1 MGRAFASSKPFLH
14 WQNLSQL
21 SYTLMTMIYWKDR
34 LRAATLHLGIS
45 LVIAAL
51 AALLVF
57 LVWYPHPYG
66 EISGGRNLFLLVVA
80 VDVIMGPL
88 LTLTIFNLRK
98 PRRELRRDLAV
109 IGLLQVAALSYGLWT
124 MAVARPVHL
133 VFELDRFRVVRAID
147 VPDDLL
153 RQAPAGLRNL
163 PFTGPTLLSVRE
175 FRDSQ
180 ESFDATMAAL
190 QGIALGARPDLWQ
203 SYAKAKPLIVAR
215 ARPLTQLKNRFPTR
229 ALEID
234 AALAS
239 SRPATEAKRG
249 ISVGYIPMVGRSS
262 FWTVLI
268 DIETT
273 DIIAFVP
280 IDSF

>member
-1 MGRAFASSKPFLH
+1 LIEAASSL
-14 WQNLSQL
+14 QNLSQFKH
-21 SYTLMTMIYWKDR
+21 TLMNMIDWKNR
-34 LRAATLHLGIS
+34 LRAALIHLGIS
-45 LVIAAL
+45 LVIAAV

-57 LVWYPHPYG
+57 VVWYPYPYRD
-66 EISGGRNLFLLVVA
+66 ISGGRDLFLLVVA

-109 IGLLQVAALSYGLWT
+109 IGLLQLAALSYGLWT

-133 VFELDRFRVVRAID
+133 VFEIDRFRVVHAID
-147 VPDDLL
+147 VPAELL
-153 RQAPAGLRNL
+153 SQAPAGLRHL

-175 FRDSQ
+175 FRDAR

-190 QGIALGARPDLWQ
+190 QGIPLGARPDLWQ
-203 SYAKAKPLIVAR
+203 PYAQAKSQVIAR
-215 ARPLTQLKNRFPTR
+215 AQPLAQLKNRFPAR
-229 ALEID
+229 AADID

-239 SRPATEAKRG
+239 SPRTTPARSAAA
-249 ISVGYIPMVGRSS
+249 VGYVPMIGRSS

-268 DIETT
+268 DMQTA

-280 IDSF
+280 LDSF

>member
-1 MGRAFASSKPFLH
+1 M
-14 WQNLSQL
+14 NLSF
-21 SYTLMTMIYWKDR
+21 
-34 LRAATLHLGIS
+34 LRNRFWAFVIHFGIS
-45 LVIAAL
+45 LSVAAL

-57 LVWYPHPYG
+57 LVWYPYPYR
-66 EISGGRNLFLLVVA
+66 EISGGRDLFLLVVA

-88 LTLTIFNLRK
+88 LTLTIFNLKK

-109 IGLLQVAALSYGLWT
+109 IGLLQLAALGYGLWT

-133 VFELDRFRVVRAID
+133 VFEIDRFRVVHAID
-147 VPDDLL
+147 VPADLL
-153 RQAPAGLRNL
+153 SQAPAGLRHL
-163 PFTGPTLLSVRE
+163 PLTGPTLLSVRE
-175 FRDSQ
+175 FRDAK

-203 SYAKAKPLIVAR
+203 SYAQAKSQITAR
-215 ARPLTQLKNRFPTR
+215 ALPLAQLKTRFP
-229 ALEID
+229 AHMNEID

-239 SRPATEAKRG
+239 APRASPASSSG
-249 ISVGYIPMVGRSS
+249 PVGYIPLTGRNS

-268 DIETT
+268 DMNTA

>member
-1 MGRAFASSKPFLH
+1 MNISFWRGRP
-14 WQNLSQL
+14 
-21 SYTLMTMIYWKDR
+21 
-34 LRAATLHLGIS
+34 RAALIHLGLS
-45 LVIAAL
+45 LGVAVL

-57 LVWYPHPYG
+57 LVWYPYPYR
-66 EISGGRNLFLLVVA
+66 EISGGRDLFLLLVA
-80 VDVIMGPL
+80 VDVIMGPI
-88 LTLTIFNLRK
+88 LTLTIFNPKK
-98 PRRELRRDLAV
+98 PRRELHRDLAV
-109 IGLLQVAALSYGLWT
+109 IGLLQLAALSYGLWT

-133 VFELDRFRVVRAID
+133 VFEIDRFRVVHAID

-153 RQAPAGLRNL
+153 SQAPANLQNL

-175 FRDSQ
+175 FRDSK
-180 ESFDATMAAL
+180 ESFDATVAAL

-203 SYAKAKPLIVAR
+203 SYAKAKPLIAAR
-215 ARPLTQLKNRFPTR
+215 AQPLTQLKNRFPIR
-229 ALEID
+229 AHEID

-239 SRPATEAKRG
+239 SRPTAEAKRG
-249 ISVGYIPMVGRSS
+249 VSIGYIPMVGRSS

>member
-1 MGRAFASSKPFLH
+1 VNSNYVRSRFRACGIHFAV
-14 WQNLSQL
+14 
-21 SYTLMTMIYWKDR
+21 
-34 LRAATLHLGIS
+34 S
-45 LVIAAL
+45 LLIAGF

-57 LVWYPHPYG
+57 LVWYPYPYR
-66 EISGGRNLFLLVVA
+66 EISGGRDLFLLVIA
-80 VDVIMGPL
+80 VDVVMGPL
-88 LTLTIFNLRK
+88 LTLIIFNLKK

-109 IGLLQVAALSYGLWT
+109 IGLLQLAALVYGLWT

-133 VFELDRFRVVRAID
+133 VFEIDRFRVVHAID
-147 VPDDLL
+147 VPADLL
-153 RQAPAGLRNL
+153 SQAPTYMRNL

-175 FRDSQ
+175 FRDSN

-190 QGIALGARPDLWQ
+190 QGIAVGARPDLWQ
-203 SYAKAKPLIVAR
+203 SYAKAKPLIAAR
-215 ARPLTQLKNRFPTR
+215 VQPLTQLKNRFPAR

-239 SRPATEAKRG
+239 SRPTTEAKREV
-249 ISVGYIPMVGRSS
+249 SVGYIPMVGRNS

>member
-1 MGRAFASSKPFLH
+1 VNSNYVRSRFRACGIHFAV
-14 WQNLSQL
+14 
-21 SYTLMTMIYWKDR
+21 
-34 LRAATLHLGIS
+34 S
-45 LVIAAL
+45 LLIAGF

-57 LVWYPHPYG
+57 LVWYPYPYR
-66 EISGGRNLFLLVVA
+66 EISGGRDLFLLVIA
-80 VDVIMGPL
+80 VDVVMGPL
-88 LTLTIFNLRK
+88 LTLIIFDLKK

-109 IGLLQVAALSYGLWT
+109 IGLLQLAALVYGLWT

-133 VFELDRFRVVRAID
+133 VFEIDRFRVVHAID
-147 VPDDLL
+147 VPADLL
-153 RQAPAGLRNL
+153 SQAPTDMRNL

-175 FRDSQ
+175 FRDPA

-203 SYAKAKPLIVAR
+203 SYAKAKPLITAR
-215 ARPLTQLKNRFPTR
+215 AQPLTQLKARFPTR
-229 ALEID
+229 TPEID
-234 AALAS
+234 VALAS
-239 SRPATEAKRG
+239 STPTIEVKREAS
-249 ISVGYIPMVGRSS
+249 IGYIPMVGRSS

>member
-1 MGRAFASSKPFLH
+1 MNISF
-14 WQNLSQL
+14 
-21 SYTLMTMIYWKDR
+21 WKGR
-34 LRAATLHLGIS
+34 LRAALIHLGLS
-45 LVIAAL
+45 LVVAAL
-51 AALLVF
+51 AGLLVF
-57 LVWYPHPYG
+57 LVWYPYPYR
-66 EISGGRNLFLLVVA
+66 EISGGRDLFLLVVA

-88 LTLTIFNLRK
+88 LTLTIFNLKK

-109 IGLLQVAALSYGLWT
+109 IGLLQLAALSYGLWT

-133 VFELDRFRVVRAID
+133 VFEIDRFRVVHAID
-147 VPDDLL
+147 VPADLL
-153 RQAPAGLRNL
+153 SQAPAGMRHL

-175 FRDSQ
+175 FRDSK

-203 SYAKAKPLIVAR
+203 SYAEAKSQITAR
-215 ARPLTQLKNRFPTR
+215 AQPLAQLKTRFP
-229 ALEID
+229 AHINEID

-239 SRPATEAKRG
+239 APRAYSASSSAP
-249 ISVGYIPMVGRSS
+249 VGYVPMVGRNS

-268 DIETT
+268 DMKTA

-280 IDSF
+280 LDSF